1 MKGWG
6 VFDIIGNVYKEDGVF
21 IVGVLCLVLIV
32 LGVLWV
38 IAWITM
44 PYKLDRV
51 NKNLEEIKELLRES
65 HTSKKTRKP
74 AGE

>member
-1 MKGWG
+1 M
-6 VFDIIGNVYKEDGVF
+6 FIIGLLY
-21 IVGVLCLVLIV
+21 LVLIV

-65 HTSKKTRKP
+65 HASKNPENQR
-74 AGE
+74 GNSDL